1 MPKHELDPEDP
12 LEAVAVALPS
22 DEDTLIPMA
31 ECFIEEFM
39 RMGYSPEQ
47 IAGLFANPL
56 YAGPLLVTRRHGTA
70 FVNQLIAETFARWG
84 RAPGCH
90 PERPA
95 EALSREG
102 EGSPSCRPPETAE
115 ILCCAQNDKPENS
128 EVNHVPSL

>member
-56 YAGPLLVTRRHGTA
+56 YAGPLVVTRRHGTA
-70 FVNQLIAETFARWG
+70 FVHQLIAETFARWG

-90 PERPA
+90 PER
-95 EALSREG
+95 S
-102 EGSPSCRPPETAE
+102 EGSPSCRPPEPAE
-115 ILCCAQNDKPENS
+115 ILRCAQNDKPENS